1 MGTVKQNF
9 EMWAGDAKTVAI
21 AVTDAAGAVV
31 NLTGMTITWSLS
43 RHPSKTP
50 ALVTKTIANGGI
62 SVPTPTTG
70 IFNVSLVAADTSAL
84 DGLYYHEAKIRDA
97 QNADTT
103 VATGYATINKRLNP

>member
-9 EMWAGDAKTVAI
+9 EMWSGDAKTVAI
-21 AVTDAAGAVV
+21 AVTDASGAVV
-31 NLTGMTITWSLS
+31 NLTGMTITWVMA
-43 RHPSKTP
+43 RHQSKTP
-50 ALVTKTIANGGI
+50 LVTKTIANAGI

-84 DGLYYHEAKIRDA
+84 DGLYYHEAKIRDVGGS
-97 QNADTT
+97 DTT